1 MYSGHHS
8 LRKSCSKL
16 FKHTKHESVGLVNEL
31 PACDECGEWEKPSLA
46 VDAVAIRGNEIL
58 LIRRAKEPWK
68 GMLALPGGFVDSG
81 EDPEV
86 AVLRELK
93 EECGIDGKVVRLLCV
108 KGDPDRDPRGHVVSI
123 AYLVAAFDE
132 PTAGDDAASAAW
144 HRISEVE
151 EMAGDH
157 MSILEKIK
165 HF

>member
-1 MYSGHHS
+1 M
-8 LRKSCSKL
+8 
-16 FKHTKHESVGLVNEL
+16 NEL
-31 PACDECGEWEKPSLA
+31 PACDECGQWDQPALA

-81 EDPEV
+81 EDPEI
-86 AVLRELK
+86 AVVRELK

-108 KGDPDRDPRGHVVSI
+108 KGDADRDPRGHVVSI